1 MLTDIV
7 FTLLYALVGL
17 VFWSILLSALISL
30 LLLFDVIDRHN
41 RFVWSIQDFLTRVT
55 DPLLRPLRRRIPTF
69 NGIDLRPWVALVLL
83 QILSRI
89 VLPYFYAGIHY
100 GAWQSLL

>member
-1 MLTDIV
+1 MLTDV
-7 FTLLYALVGL
+7 LFTLLYALVAL
-17 VFWSILLSALISL
+17 VFWSILLSALISIL
-30 LLLFDVIDRHN
+30 LMFDVLDRRN

-55 DPLLRPLRRRIPTF
+55 DPILRPLRRRIPTF
-69 NGIDLRPWVALVLL
+69 NGVDLSPWVALVLL

-100 GAWQSLL
+100 GTWQSLF